1 MADAREGLIVVGWVL
16 FGMGIIGAS
25 RVGKCVD
32 DASVDDG
39 KCGGGLNLKVNVVLL
54 KPRPPLSA
62 PSARTIASFHA
73 VRCETVPA
81 FGTHN
86 RIFSQPYNSMGP
98 YRL

>member
-1 MADAREGLIVVGWVL
+1 MHARTTLYHVGGWPYNSMADAREGLIVVGWVL

-62 PSARTIASFHA
+62 PSVESHLFTR
-73 VRCETVPA
+73 
-81 FGTHN
+81 
-86 RIFSQPYNSMGP
+86 
-98 YRL
+98 